1 MRVTNMQVICS
12 NDARI
17 MNHEFKN
24 QGDFRDTYSAL
35 WYVRTLVLDP
45 GRLSEHPGSDW
56 DSFWLL
62 KTPLVMISNSSFL
75 PLFKLLFCLFLQ
87 PPTIIF
93 VPFPSLCNVYC
104 IRVRNLVQISPHQC
118 SWIGFDST
126 ITTFQIWPK
135 SYLLVTN
142 ALDANLIHIIAVFK
156 A

>member
-1 MRVTNMQVICS
+1 MQAICS

-35 WYVRTLVLDP
+35 WYVRTLSLDP

-75 PLFKLLFCLFLQ
+75 PLFQTFVLPLLAASNHYFRAFAFLM
-87 PPTIIF
+87 
-93 VPFPSLCNVYC
+93 
-104 IRVRNLVQISPHQC
+104 
-118 SWIGFDST
+118 
-126 ITTFQIWPK
+126 
-135 SYLLVTN
+135 
-142 ALDANLIHIIAVFK
+142 
-156 A
+156 

>member
-1 MRVTNMQVICS
+1 MQAICS

-35 WYVRTLVLDP
+35 WYVRTLALDP

-75 PLFKLLFCLFLQ
+75 PLFQTFVLPLLAASNHYFRAFAFLM
-87 PPTIIF
+87 
-93 VPFPSLCNVYC
+93 
-104 IRVRNLVQISPHQC
+104 
-118 SWIGFDST
+118 
-126 ITTFQIWPK
+126 
-135 SYLLVTN
+135 
-142 ALDANLIHIIAVFK
+142 
-156 A
+156 

>member
-1 MRVTNMQVICS
+1 MQAICS

-35 WYVRTLVLDP
+35 WYVRMLALDP

-75 PLFKLLFCLFLQ
+75 PLFQTFVLPLLAASNHYFRAFAFLM
-87 PPTIIF
+87 
-93 VPFPSLCNVYC
+93 
-104 IRVRNLVQISPHQC
+104 
-118 SWIGFDST
+118 
-126 ITTFQIWPK
+126 
-135 SYLLVTN
+135 
-142 ALDANLIHIIAVFK
+142 
-156 A
+156 